1 MEQLFQIIQQIFCM
15 LNILNSYSQDEREEL
30 VKGYNLFLLE
40 VDNIL
45 TVLDRIVEGCTYWG
59 WRFDWGYH
67 LWQLGTYCQQRGLTL
82 QAGWQDRVDF
92 GLNLKSV
99 SRYTI

>member
-1 MEQLFQIIQQIFCM
+1 MEQLFQIIQQIFSM

-45 TVLDRIVEGCTYWG
+45 TVLDR
-59 WRFDWGYH
+59 
-67 LWQLGTYCQQRGLTL
+67 LL
-82 QAGWQDRVDF
+82 
-92 GLNLKSV
+92 
-99 SRYTI
+99 